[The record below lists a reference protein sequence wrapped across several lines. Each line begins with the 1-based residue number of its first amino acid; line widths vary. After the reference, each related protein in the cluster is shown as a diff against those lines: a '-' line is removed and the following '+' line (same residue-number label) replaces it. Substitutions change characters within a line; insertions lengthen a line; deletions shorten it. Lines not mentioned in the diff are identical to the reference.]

1 MRLSLPRRKGTEVS
15 RQASSRLK
23 RQRAF
28 LAGRGA
34 ETLAVWLLRLKGYR
48 IVGRNLRTPVGEVDI
63 VARRGK
69 VVAFV
74 EVKRRPGMDAA
85 RRAVSRTQQQRIL
98 RAAEYLRASGQLGT
112 DVQGYR
118 FDLIAVLPRRLPVH
132 LPDMWRP

>member
-1 MRLSLPRRKGTEVS
+1 MS

-48 IVGRNLRTPVGEVDI
+48 ILGRNLRTPVGEVDI

-112 DVQGYR
+112 DVRGYR

>member
-1 MRLSLPRRKGTEVS
+1 M
-15 RQASSRLK
+15 
-23 RQRAF
+23 
-28 LAGRGA
+28 
-34 ETLAVWLLRLKGYR
+34 LRLKGYR

-74 EVKRRPGMDAA
+74 EVKRRPDMNAA

-98 RAAEYLRASGQLGT
+98 RAAEYLRASGQLGA

-132 LPDMWRP
+132 LADMWRP

>member
-1 MRLSLPRRKGTEVS
+1 MAQPAGS
-15 RQASSRLK
+15 RQK

-34 ETLAVWLLRLKGYR
+34 ETLAVWMLRLKGYR
-48 IVGRNLRTPVGEVDI
+48 IVGRNLRTPVGEIDI

-74 EVKRRPGMDAA
+74 EVKRRPDMSAA
-85 RRAVSRTQQQRIL
+85 RRAVSRSQQQRIL
-98 RAAEYLRASGQLGT
+98 RAAEYLRASGQLGA